1 MDAHYT
7 RRYVDVCFQTAH
19 RPFQRPKHFPVL
31 LPSVE
36 IWMMLGNCLSAHGL
50 LWLQQKNAL
59 LEEERWLNV
68 MEAKWSEV
76 LLLKGYCCCGAI
88 LTSRHSLRRTQRNLS
103 AHWGLR
109 TLRLLDV
116 WGGASY
122 ERQIESEGKW
132 NLILL
137 KVNSTEEVT
146 ARQWTAFLL
155 LMGCVSHMK
164 HAGKD
169 FLRHRSLTP
178 VQPISCSNGENEKTA
193 ELCRWIIR
201 AVFIKPLCLLNKMM
215 KEKWKRGGLKGRDG
229 RATWERI
236 AGGGNGRVK
245 QGCWRKRGGLDKS
258 AVCLWRRGR
267 KCVST
272 CRRGRDWEKR

>member
-1 MDAHYT
+1 MNAHYT

-31 LPSVE
+31 LRTVE
-36 IWMMLGNCLSAHGL
+36 IWMMLGKRLSVHRL

-76 LLLKGYCCCGAI
+76 LLSKGYCCCGDTARRRPDELP
-88 LTSRHSLRRTQRNLS
+88 LTPVDTMKSLWHS
-103 AHWGLR
+103 GLR
-109 TLRLLDV
+109 TLQLLDV

-155 LMGCVSHMK
+155 LLGCVSQNYTYETRMK
-164 HAGKD
+164 
-169 FLRHRSLTP
+169 R
-178 VQPISCSNGENEKTA
+178 
-193 ELCRWIIR
+193 
-201 AVFIKPLCLLNKMM
+201 LLHTQVPHT
-215 KEKWKRGGLKGRDG
+215 G
-229 RATWERI
+229 
-236 AGGGNGRVK
+236 
-245 QGCWRKRGGLDKS
+245 S
-258 AVCLWRRGR
+258 AHFMQ
-267 KCVST
+267 
-272 CRRGRDWEKR
+272 